1 MDHSHRW
8 VWNIPM
14 DHLWGGLTSRVVNS
28 VRASLREHTRRYPEK
43 RNPDSFTAY
52 ERLLNAYPAR
62 RMKKIEFNH
71 KRKISGDKRSPALLD
86 SEGIILKEFR
96 F

>member
-28 VRASLREHTRRYPEK
+28 VRASLREHTRRCAEK
-43 RNPDSFTAY
+43 
-52 ERLLNAYPAR
+52 
-62 RMKKIEFNH
+62 
-71 KRKISGDKRSPALLD
+71 
-86 SEGIILKEFR
+86 LKEGLTR
-96 F
+96 SHGDTEVKKAVLERRVSVAPCENIQLY